1 MNPSTSTRQVK
12 GLTALRQ
19 SYNPNIKSS
28 EVQPILCSNCNYKRY
43 SPCGCIK
50 KK

>member
-1 MNPSTSTRQVK
+1 MNPSKSTSQIK

-28 EVQPILCSNCNYKRY
+28 EVQPTLCSNCNCKRY
-43 SPCGCIK
+43 SPCGCSRK
-50 KK
+50 K